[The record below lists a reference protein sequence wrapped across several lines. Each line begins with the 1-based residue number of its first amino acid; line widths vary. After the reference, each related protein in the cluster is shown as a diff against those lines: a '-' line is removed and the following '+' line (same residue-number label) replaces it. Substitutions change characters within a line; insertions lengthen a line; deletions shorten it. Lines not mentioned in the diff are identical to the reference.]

1 MAEERILVVC
11 IDRDDDLG
19 RKTGIQGPVIGR
31 DANIKAATRLI
42 LKDPE
47 ENDSNTMFAAVKKFD
62 EIKKS
67 AAAIE
72 VVTLTGY
79 GKAGFKSDRIVAQQ
93 LDAVLE
99 KFPTDG
105 IVLVTDGAEDD
116 QVIPILQGRAKIISK
131 ETVII
136 KQAQAVESTFY
147 TIKEA
152 LKDPFIARIA
162 FGIPGLLLLLFG
174 LLGNL
179 SFQVIAFIG
188 GTYFLIKGFGIEEW
202 AIRGFHNITSSISA
216 QRISYPLYLSV
227 IFILGFGGMTAF
239 NKFNGFSSLDIVAR
253 SVLTAQS
260 TYLFIVISA
269 LLIIAAKSVDL
280 IHLKRAQ
287 HLRKMFLYATSTLL
301 AWFILDSATL
311 VVLGR
316 ADLNWFLFSV
326 GLSMFILLI
335 AFKLSEIMNVNIKV
349 TRLLVGLSV
358 YANDGRWLG
367 KVENVDRQKQ
377 EILFKDNASK
387 KNVSLKRTEFEIANG
402 RILIN

>member
-1 MAEERILVVC
+1 MAEEKILVICV
-11 IDRDDDLG
+11 DRDDDLG

-62 EIKKS
+62 EVRKS
-67 AAAIE
+67 AAASEI
-72 VVTLTGY
+72 VTLTGY

-99 KFPTDG
+99 KFPANG

-116 QVIPILQGRAKIISK
+116 QVIPILQGRARIISK

-136 KQAQAVESTFY
+136 RQAQAVESTFY

-188 GTYFLIKGFGIEEW
+188 GTYLLVKGFGIEEW
-202 AIRGFHNITSSISA
+202 AIRGFHNVTSSISA

-239 NKFNGFSSLDIVAR
+239 NKFNELSGIEPITRAV
-253 SVLTAQS
+253 VTAQS
-260 TYLFIVISA
+260 TYLFIAISA
-269 LLIIAAKSVDL
+269 LLIVAAKSVDL
-280 IHLKRAQ
+280 IHLKKAQ
-287 HLRKMFLYATSTLL
+287 HLRKMLLYATSTLL

-326 GLSMFILLI
+326 GFSMFLLLL
-335 AFKLSEIMNVNIKV
+335 AFKLSEIMEVNSKV

-358 YANDGRWLG
+358 YANDGKWLG
-367 KVENVDRQKQ
+367 KVENIDRAKQ
-377 EILFKDNASK
+377 EIMFKDNASK
-387 KNVSLKRTEFEIANG
+387 KSVSLKKKEFEIAKG
-402 RILIN
+402 RILIT